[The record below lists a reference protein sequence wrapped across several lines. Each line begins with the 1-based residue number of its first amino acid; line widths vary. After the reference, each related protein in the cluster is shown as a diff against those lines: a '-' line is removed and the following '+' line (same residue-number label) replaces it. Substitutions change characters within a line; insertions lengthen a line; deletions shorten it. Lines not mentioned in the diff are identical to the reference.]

1 MYEVIKWISYQMR
14 QFLLTFQSKNEYLI
28 GKIDIQLKLVP
39 GNSVGIVTAY
49 YISSLVVCL
58 NGMDLDL
65 NLDLD
70 LRGPKFKSFVWVS

>member
-1 MYEVIKWISYQMR
+1 MKLSNGISYQMR
-14 QFLLTFQSKNEYLI
+14 QFILTFQSKNEYLI